1 MRGRPREYLF
11 YIEVDAGRDEP
22 ACTDALAHLAR
33 LAQWVRV
40 LGTYNATARTS
51 PLS

>member
-22 ACTDALAHLAR
+22 ACAGALEHLGR
-33 LAQWVRV
+33 LAQSIRV
-40 LGTYNATARTS
+40 LGTYRATAKTS
-51 PLS
+51 PDL

>member
-22 ACTDALAHLAR
+22 ACADALAHLAG
-33 LAQWVRV
+33 LAQWIRV
-40 LGTYNATARTS
+40 LGTYSATATIS
-51 PLS
+51 PDL